1 MFSWKCTGCEVA
13 APGYIK
19 GKQDGEH
26 NITKDRERERD
37 PEIIQGEII
46 TAV

>member
-19 GKQDGEH
+19 GENRLEH
-26 NITKDRERERD
+26 NITT
-37 PEIIQGEII
+37 I
-46 TAV
+46 TTAASQEEMGRGKGG